1 MTTKPKARK
10 FRIRRTDGA
19 GPGGDSRATGT
30 DGAPDAAASA
40 AAAAASMRTAAADT
54 SAEQAPRRAA
64 AAPDAPKD
72 VTPEDTSLPNKT
84 EDGFGDMALPGSAA
98 ADRARSAP
106 QGSAPQSAEAELAA
120 IRSEGLTG
128 RQLRMARRAAQK
140 HGLSPSSDFDAVRQL
155 RMRGI
160 DPFGQSNMLEL
171 VVNEAQKG
179 ADAGAAGG
187 NTLPVRA
194 ATAQVPATQVAP
206 QPPAGITH
214 TPESR
219 ASEIMNVQ
227 RDIANRRRRKLIQL
241 ATRLALFVFLPT
253 MLVSYYYYAVAT
265 PLYATNTE
273 FVIQKAESSA
283 GGSGLGGLLGG
294 TSFATVQESITV
306 QSYLESREAMLRL
319 DEELNFRE
327 HFSGEDIDPL
337 VRLAPDASDEQ
348 MYSTYLRNLTIGYD
362 PTEGLIRMEVLAADP
377 AVSQAFSEALITYA
391 EERVDQMSSRLRE
404 DQMAGAREGFQ
415 EAEERSLQAQMRV
428 LELQEQRGVLSAEAE
443 VNQVFSQIAAF
454 EMQLA
459 EERLRLA
466 EINAASRPNATRVQ
480 VAEANIARYEAVIA
494 GLRASLTE
502 EAQGEVSLA
511 RIQSELVIAQA
522 DLETRQLML
531 TEALQ
536 AMESARSE
544 ANRQSLYIS
553 MGVFPVAPDEAAYP
567 KAFEK
572 TLLAL
577 IVFSGIYL
585 LISMTASILREQV
598 SS

>member
-1 MTTKPKARK
+1 MTMKPKARK
-10 FRIRRTDGA
+10 FRIRRTDGVA
-19 GPGGDSRATGT
+19 PTGETRRAE
-30 DGAPDAAASA
+30 AVDAREAASA
-40 AAAAASMRTAAADT
+40 APAAVRSAQATA
-54 SAEQAPRRAA
+54 QATARA
-64 AAPDAPKD
+64 PE
-72 VTPEDTSLPNKT
+72 VEDTSLPNIS

-98 ADRARSAP
+98 ADRAQAATAEVSV
-106 QGSAPQSAEAELAA
+106 EAELAA
-120 IRSEGLTG
+120 IRAEGLTG

-155 RMRGI
+155 RKRGF

-171 VVNEAQKG
+171 VVNENQNTG
-179 ADAGAAGG
+179 TAAPAAAAAAATG

-194 ATAQVPATQVAP
+194 ATAQVPATQVAAP
-206 QPPAGITH
+206 APPPGVAH
-214 TPESR
+214 TAESR
-219 ASEIMNVQ
+219 ATEIMNVQ

-241 ATRLALFVFLPT
+241 ATRLALFVLLPT

-273 FVIQKAESSA
+273 FVIQKAEASA
-283 GGSGLGGLLGG
+283 GSSGLGGLLGG

-319 DEELNFRE
+319 DEELGFRE
-327 HFSGEDIDPL
+327 HFSGDNIDPL
-337 VRLAPDASDEQ
+337 VRLAPDATDEQ
-348 MYSTYLRNLTIGYD
+348 MYKTYLRNLTIGYD
-362 PTEGLIRMEVLAADP
+362 PTEGLIRMEVLAADS
-377 AVSQAFSEALITYA
+377 ATSQAFSEALITYA

-415 EAEERSLQAQMRV
+415 EAEERSLAAQMRV
-428 LELQEQRGVLSAEAE
+428 LELQEARGVLSAEAE
-443 VNQVFSQIAAF
+443 VSQVFNQIGTY
-454 EMQLA
+454 EMQLT

-466 EINAASRPNATRVQ
+466 EITAASRPNATRVQ
-480 VAEANIARYEAVIA
+480 IAEANIARFEALIA
-494 GLRASLTE
+494 QLRASLTD
-502 EAQGEVSLA
+502 EAEGEVSLA

-531 TEALQ
+531 TEAMQ
-536 AMESARSE
+536 GMESARSE
-544 ANRQSLYIS
+544 AQRQSLYIS
-553 MGVFPVAPDEAAYP
+553 MGVFPIAPDEAAYP

-577 IVFSGIYL
+577 VVFSGIYL

>member
-1 MTTKPKARK
+1 MTMKPKARK
-10 FRIRRTDGA
+10 FRIRRTDGVA
-19 GPGGDSRATGT
+19 PIGETR
-30 DGAPDAAASA
+30 GANAADA
-40 AAAAASMRTAAADT
+40 REETAAAPPKPT
-54 SAEQAPRRAA
+54 PEVRAPL
-64 AAPDAPKD
+64 DI
-72 VTPEDTSLPNKT
+72 EDTSLPNVT

-98 ADRARSAP
+98 ADRAKAAP
-106 QGSAPQSAEAELAA
+106 QTPDTSAEAELAA
-120 IRSEGLTG
+120 IRAEGLTG

-155 RMRGI
+155 RKRGL

-171 VVNEAQKG
+171 VVSETKG
-179 ADAGAAGG
+179 QANAAGAAPAG

-194 ATAQVPATQVAP
+194 ATAQVPATQVTAAP
-206 QPPAGITH
+206 PPAGIAH
-214 TPESR
+214 TAETR
-219 ASEIMNVQ
+219 AAEIMNVQ
-227 RDIANRRRRKLIQL
+227 RDIANRRRRKLVQL
-241 ATRLALFVFLPT
+241 ATRLALFVLLPT

-273 FVIQKAESSA
+273 FVIQKADGPAA
-283 GGSGLGGLLGG
+283 GGGAGGLGGILGG
-294 TSFATVQESITV
+294 SSFATVSESITV

-319 DEELNFRE
+319 DEELGFRD
-327 HFSGEDIDPL
+327 HFSGENVDPL
-337 VRLAPDASDEQ
+337 VRLAPDATDEQ
-348 MYSTYLRNLTIGYD
+348 MYKTYTRNLTIGYD
-362 PTEGLIRMEVLAADP
+362 PVEGIVRMEMLATDA
-377 AVSQAFSEALITYA
+377 ATSQAFSQALIGYA

-415 EAEERSLQAQMRV
+415 DAEERSLLAQMRV

-443 VNQVFSQIAAF
+443 VNQVFSQIGLY
-454 EMQLA
+454 EQQLT
-459 EERLRLA
+459 EERLRLS
-466 EINAASRPNATRVQ
+466 EITAAARPNATRVQ
-480 VAEANIARYEAVIA
+480 VAEANIARFEALIA
-494 GLRASLTE
+494 ELRASLTDE
-502 EAQGEVSLA
+502 GEGEVSLA

-536 AMESARSE
+536 AMESARVE
-544 ANRQSLYIS
+544 ANRQTLYIS

-577 IVFSGIYL
+577 VVFSGIYL

>member
-1 MTTKPKARK
+1 MTMKPKARK
-10 FRIRRTDGA
+10 FRIRRTDGPA
-19 GPGGDSRATGT
+19 PSGETRGADATDVRGETTAPGPAATARPAPPR
-30 DGAPDAAASA
+30 APD
-40 AAAAASMRTAAADT
+40 
-54 SAEQAPRRAA
+54 
-64 AAPDAPKD
+64 
-72 VTPEDTSLPNKT
+72 VEDTSLPNVT

-98 ADRARSAP
+98 ADRAQASATVEA
-106 QGSAPQSAEAELAA
+106 SEEAELAA
-120 IRSEGLTG
+120 IRAEGLTG

-140 HGLSPSSDFDAVRQL
+140 HGLQPSSDFDAVRQL
-155 RMRGI
+155 RKRGF

-171 VVNEAQKG
+171 VVNENKG
-179 ADAGAAGG
+179 AEVAVPTAAAG

-194 ATAQVPATQVAP
+194 ATAQVPATQVAAP
-206 QPPAGITH
+206 PPPPAGVAH
-214 TPESR
+214 TAESR
-219 ASEIMNVQ
+219 ATEIMNVQ

-241 ATRLALFVFLPT
+241 ATRLALFVMLPT

-265 PLYATNTE
+265 PLYATSTE
-273 FVIQKAESSA
+273 FVIQKAEASSGGA
-283 GGSGLGGLLGG
+283 GGLGGLLGG
-294 TSFATVQESITV
+294 SSFATVQESITV

-319 DEELNFRE
+319 NEELGFRA
-327 HFSGEDIDPL
+327 HFSGDNIDPL
-337 VRLAPDASDEQ
+337 VRLAPDATDEA
-348 MYSTYLRNLTIGYD
+348 MYKTYLSNLSIGYD
-362 PTEGLIRMEVLAADP
+362 PTEGLIRMQVLAADP
-377 AVSQAFSEALITYA
+377 ATSQAFSEALITYA

-415 EAEERSLQAQMRV
+415 EAEERSLAAQMRV

-443 VNQVFSQIAAF
+443 VSQVFNQIGTY
-454 EMQLA
+454 EMQLT

-480 VAEANIARYEAVIA
+480 IAEANIDRYVALIA
-494 GLRASLTE
+494 QLRASLTDDAE
-502 EAQGEVSLA
+502 GEVSLA

-522 DLETRQLML
+522 DLETRQLMM

-544 ANRQSLYIS
+544 AQRQSLYIS
-553 MGVFPVAPDEAAYP
+553 MGVFPIAPDEAAFP

-577 IVFSGIYL
+577 VVFSGIYL

>member
-1 MTTKPKARK
+1 MKPKARK
-10 FRIRRTDGA
+10 FRIRRSDGVA
-19 GPGGDSRATGT
+19 PTGET
-30 DGAPDAAASA
+30 RGAQAVEARAAASA
-40 AAAAASMRTAAADT
+40 APAAVPPGPR
-54 SAEQAPRRAA
+54 QARGPE
-64 AAPDAPKD
+64 
-72 VTPEDTSLPNKT
+72 VEDTSLPNVS

-98 ADRARSAP
+98 ADRAQASAP
-106 QGSAPQSAEAELAA
+106 AGGETSVEAELAA

-140 HGLSPSSDFDAVRQL
+140 HGLSPASDFDAVRQL
-155 RMRGI
+155 RKRGL

-171 VVNEAQKG
+171 VVNENKDATAPPG
-179 ADAGAAGG
+179 AAAAAVGAAGAG

-194 ATAQVPATQVAP
+194 ATAQVPATQAAAP
-206 QPPAGITH
+206 PPPAGVAH
-214 TPESR
+214 TAESR
-219 ASEIMNVQ
+219 ATEIMNVQ

-241 ATRLALFVFLPT
+241 ATRLALFVLLPT

-273 FVIQKAESSA
+273 FVIQKAEASA
-283 GGSGLGGLLGG
+283 GSSGLGGLLGG

-319 DEELNFRE
+319 DEELGFRE
-327 HFSGEDIDPL
+327 HFSGDDIDPL
-337 VRLAPDASDEQ
+337 VRLAPDATDEQ
-348 MYSTYLRNLTIGYD
+348 MYKTYLRNLTIGYD
-362 PTEGLIRMEVLAADP
+362 PTEGLIRMEVLAADS
-377 AVSQAFSEALITYA
+377 ATSQAFSEALITYA
-391 EERVDQMSSRLRE
+391 EERVDQMSSRLEE
-404 DQMAGAREGFQ
+404 DQMAGAREAFQ
-415 EAEERSLQAQMRV
+415 EAEERSLAAQMRV

-443 VNQVFSQIAAF
+443 VNQVFNQIATF
-454 EMQLA
+454 EMQLV
-459 EERLRLA
+459 EQRLRLA
-466 EINAASRPNATRVQ
+466 EIQASPRPNPTRVQ
-480 VAEANIARYEAVIA
+480 VAEETIARYEQLISD
-494 GLRASLTE
+494 LRSSLTNE
-502 EAQGEVSLA
+502 GDGEVSLA

-531 TEALQ
+531 TEAMQ
-536 AMESARSE
+536 GMESARSE

-553 MGVFPVAPDEAAYP
+553 MGVFPIAPDEAAYP

-577 IVFSGIYL
+577 VVFSGIYL

>member
-1 MTTKPKARK
+1 MTMKPKARK
-10 FRIRRTDGA
+10 FRIRRSDGVA
-19 GPGGDSRATGT
+19 PTGET
-30 DGAPDAAASA
+30 RGAQAVEARAAASA
-40 AAAAASMRTAAADT
+40 APAAVPPGPR
-54 SAEQAPRRAA
+54 QARGPE
-64 AAPDAPKD
+64 
-72 VTPEDTSLPNKT
+72 VEDTSLPNVS

-98 ADRARSAP
+98 ADRAQASAP
-106 QGSAPQSAEAELAA
+106 AGGETSVEAELAA

-140 HGLSPSSDFDAVRQL
+140 HGLSPASDFDAVRQL
-155 RMRGI
+155 RKRGL

-171 VVNEAQKG
+171 VVNENKDATAPPG
-179 ADAGAAGG
+179 AAAAAVGAAGAG

-194 ATAQVPATQVAP
+194 ATAQVPATQAAAP
-206 QPPAGITH
+206 PPPAGVAH
-214 TPESR
+214 TAESR
-219 ASEIMNVQ
+219 ATEIMNVQ

-241 ATRLALFVFLPT
+241 ATRLALFVLLPT

-273 FVIQKAESSA
+273 FVIQKAEASA
-283 GGSGLGGLLGG
+283 GSSGLGGLLGG

-319 DEELNFRE
+319 DEELGFRE
-327 HFSGEDIDPL
+327 HFSGDDIDPL
-337 VRLAPDASDEQ
+337 VRLAPDATDEQ
-348 MYSTYLRNLTIGYD
+348 MYKTYLRNLTIGYD
-362 PTEGLIRMEVLAADP
+362 PTEGLIRMEVLAADS
-377 AVSQAFSEALITYA
+377 ATSQAFSEALITYA
-391 EERVDQMSSRLRE
+391 EERVDQMSSRLEE
-404 DQMAGAREGFQ
+404 DQMAGAREAFQ
-415 EAEERSLQAQMRV
+415 EAEERSLAAQMRV

-443 VNQVFSQIAAF
+443 VNQVFNQIATF
-454 EMQLA
+454 EMQLV
-459 EERLRLA
+459 EQRLRLA
-466 EINAASRPNATRVQ
+466 EIQASPRPNPTRVQ
-480 VAEANIARYEAVIA
+480 VAEETIARYEQLISD
-494 GLRASLTE
+494 LRSSLTNE
-502 EAQGEVSLA
+502 GDGEVSLA

-531 TEALQ
+531 TEAMQ
-536 AMESARSE
+536 GMESARSE

-553 MGVFPVAPDEAAYP
+553 MGVFPIAPDEAAYP

-577 IVFSGIYL
+577 VVFSGIYL